1 MTAPAAHPR
10 PDEDTVTWRPG
21 SRNERSFPVS
31 SSSPSST
38 SGGRALLSSLWGRF
52 RSGSSPQ
59 SAGWALLPL
68 RAFLGVTFVYAGLSK
83 LFDQNYLDNASPLG
97 VHAQMAAAAVTSPI
111 GSLVSFSAHYSTVT
125 GLAIA
130 FGEAAVGLGVL
141 LGLFTRL
148 AALGG
153 FVLALSFFLTVSWT
167 TRPYY
172 YGADIG
178 FAFAWTPL
186 LIAGD
191 AGVYSLTARLRS
203 AVRHKTGLQ
212 TGDSPDEQR
221 TGEAEVQRR
230 TVLRGGLIAAAMTAV
245 GVTAGSVFSLSR
257 RPARVAASRG
267 PHQPPPPPAPG
278 VPAASAGP
286 APTGAG
292 TVIAA
297 AASVPIGS
305 SKQFTTP
312 DGATAYLLHP
322 AKDIFLAFNAACT
335 HQGCPVSYIGPGFH
349 CPCHGSAFDQNG
361 QATAGP
367 ANTPLLKIPV
377 KVIDGQVT
385 TTTR

>member
-1 MTAPAAHPR
+1 M
-10 PDEDTVTWRPG
+10 
-21 SRNERSFPVS
+21 S

-38 SGGRALLSSLWGRF
+38 SGGPALLSTLRGRF
-52 RSGSSPQ
+52 RSGSTPQ

-68 RAFLGVTFVYAGLSK
+68 RVFLGFTVLYAGLSK
-83 LFDQNYLDNASPLG
+83 LFDRNYLDNASPLG
-97 VHAQMAAAAVTSPI
+97 VHAQMVGAAVTSPI
-111 GSLVSFSAHYSTVT
+111 GPLVSFSAHYSTVT

-153 FVLALSFFLTVSWT
+153 VVLAVSFFLTVSWT

-186 LIAGD
+186 LISGD
-191 AGVYSLTARLRS
+191 GGLYSLTARLRA
-203 AVRHKTGLQ
+203 AVRSKIGPQ
-212 TGDSPDEQR
+212 TGHSPDDQ
-221 TGEAEVQRR
+221 TAAAAEVQRR

-245 GVTAGSVFSLSR
+245 GVTVGSVFSLSR

-267 PHQPPPPPAPG
+267 PQQPQPAP
-278 VPAASAGP
+278 VVSTPVDPASPVSTSAKS
-286 APTGAG
+286 TSAG

-297 AASVPIGS
+297 AASVAVGS
-305 SKQFTTP
+305 SKKFTTR

-322 AKDIFLAFNAACT
+322 AKDTFLAFNAACT
-335 HQGCPVSYIGPGFH
+335 HQGCPVSHVGPGFH

-377 KVIDGQVT
+377 KVVNGQVT
-385 TTTR
+385 TT